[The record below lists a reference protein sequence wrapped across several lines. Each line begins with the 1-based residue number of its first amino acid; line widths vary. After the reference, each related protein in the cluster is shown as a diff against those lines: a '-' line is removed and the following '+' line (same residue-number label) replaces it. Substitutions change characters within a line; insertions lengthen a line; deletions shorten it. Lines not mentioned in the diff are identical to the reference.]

1 MKKKTVTLSV
11 IFALLFV
18 STVTIA
24 SFSSFVSGTETNDAV
39 ASVPLSEVSYS
50 SAMAETSSENMS
62 SINSLVSKYKLNNL
76 SYEEYTDIESY
87 ITFMI
92 KHTLTSDEIAVI
104 NSLVASGTTMQT
116 VENIYDFYLTT
127 NDDFSIISKIAALE
141 TAFWGDHWIENAYNH
156 ITGNAHGVLNL
167 EDIKEYSN
175 HLSIDDITYANI
187 LCRKGVYNIREILD
201 KVQSGESWDNITD
214 EIYSSVHTKSKLSGS
229 ALERATYFSKLS
241 SSCFSYSSAPMQTYN
256 FAKTLS
262 KCEADLSTFRITAE
276 NIVQDHETIKQ
287 KYYDELAQAANAI
300 LQKIGLAT
308 SYMDFEQYNTYDET
322 NRSIAVANGLH
333 EKHIRLLEQ
342 RGYTMEEIAN
352 ASYSFDGDIL
362 DVVALLKA
370 ERSGN
375 V

>member
-11 IFALLFV
+11 IFALFFV

-39 ASVPLSEVSYS
+39 ALVPLSDVSYS
-50 SAMAETSSENMS
+50 SVMAETSSENMS
-62 SINSLVSKYKLNNL
+62 SINSLVSKYELDNL
-76 SYEEYTDIESY
+76 SYEDYTDIESY

-104 NSLVASGTTMQT
+104 NSLVESGTTMQT

-141 TAFWGDHWIENAYNH
+141 TTFWGDHWIENAYNY

-229 ALERATYFSKLS
+229 ALERATYFLKLS
-241 SSCFSYSSAPMQTYN
+241 SSSLNYSSAPMQTYN

-262 KCEADLSTFRITAE
+262 RCESDLSTFRITAE

-287 KYYDELAQAANAI
+287 KYYA
-300 LQKIGLAT
+300 
-308 SYMDFEQYNTYDET
+308 
-322 NRSIAVANGLH
+322 
-333 EKHIRLLEQ
+333 
-342 RGYTMEEIAN
+342 YT
-352 ASYSFDGDIL
+352 L
-362 DVVALLKA
+362 PT
-370 ERSGN
+370 
-375 V
+375 